1 MLAVVGCCGS
11 NPQFPKA
18 SWVWCNVFAD
28 SRELGYRDCGL
39 AESRTESHSAYKPRL
54 SCALLCGPH
63 RKRDLSSRSPG
74 GEGDRARSGT
84 SKTSG
89 PNAQGRLDGQTN
101 HTSRRRDPGNESASA
116 PPHSRQQA
124 PADAQFGGR
133 ACLTCYE
140 RPAAGL
146 GKGQA
151 RPGPRCPGRAGRGGR
166 AGAGAGQA
174 GKRSGARAAGARRRR
189 LILGLVSLVDGHHYP
204 YTKPEA
210 FCAAR
215 GVIGDE
221 SVADAGLIVGS
232 VARDRALE
240 PIPWT
245 TYFERELFLTC
256 HADPGVTFH
265 AYLTSPVDKGP
276 LFVMHHGAGS
286 SGLTFAVAGAK
297 VRKRLPS
304 AGILAI
310 DCRGH
315 GSTVSPEGSA
325 LDLTLETLSADLHT
339 MLQATRQQMGW
350 EKLPDVILVGHSLGG
365 AVVTD
370 LAMTGKL
377 GASLLGY
384 AVLDVV
390 EGSAMDALHSMHT
403 YLSTRP
409 GGFASVQAAIDWHI
423 RSRTV
428 RNPISA
434 RTSVP
439 ALLSLM
445 EGVDAAR
452 PWRWRTNLSA
462 TQPFWEGWFV
472 GLSKKFLR
480 AKGGKLLL
488 LAGTDRLDTELTIG
502 QMQGQSRHVSPDIL
516 LTSDAQGNMPCRCI
530 QKPATLSTRTFQSRR
545 PFLWQTFTEETTG
558 VLWCCRPRFR
568 TF

>member
-1 MLAVVGCCGS
+1 MSDLQRAWA
-11 NPQFPKA
+11 KA
-18 SWVWCNVFAD
+18 KLGLGHD
-28 SRELGYRDCGL
+28 PLGELDEE
-39 AESRTESHSAYKPRL
+39 AEGEM
-54 SCALLCGPH
+54 
-63 RKRDLSSRSPG
+63 G
-74 GEGDRARSGT
+74 GERR
-84 SKTSG
+84 
-89 PNAQGRLDGQTN
+89 GRDVVPELPEHVDDD
-101 HTSRRRDPGNESASA
+101 SSSASSVSSTGTII
-116 PPHSRQQA
+116 PTPSQKL
-124 PADAQFGGR
+124 F
-133 ACLTCYE
+133 
-140 RPAAGL
+140 
-146 GKGQA
+146 A
-151 RPGPRCPGRAGRGGR
+151 RPEG
-166 AGAGAGQA
+166 
-174 GKRSGARAAGARRRR
+174 
-189 LILGLVSLVDGHHYP
+189 V
-204 YTKPEA
+204 
-210 FCAAR
+210 AR
-215 GVIGDE
+215 G
-221 SVADAGLIVGS
+221 
-232 VARDRALE
+232 RALE

-256 HADPGVTFH
+256 HADPAVTFH

-286 SGLTFAVAGAK
+286 SGLTFAVVGAE

-310 DCRGH
+310 DSRGH
-315 GSTVSPEGSA
+315 GSTVSPEDA
-325 LDLTLETLSADLHT
+325 APDLRLETLSADLH
-339 MLQATRQQMGW
+339 MMIQATKDQMGW
-350 EKLPDVILVGHSLGG
+350 KHLPSMILVGHSLGG

-428 RNPISA
+428 RNSISA

-439 ALLSLM
+439 ALLSLE
-445 EGVDAAR
+445 EGVDPSR

-472 GLSKKFLR
+472 GLSKKFLH

-502 QMQGQSRHVSPDIL
+502 QMQGKYALQVFPEAGHFIHEDIPEQTAVSLADFYRRNDRSALVLPPKVSDL
-516 LTSDAQGNMPCRCI
+516 LKHG
-530 QKPATLSTRTFQSRR
+530 KP
-545 PFLWQTFTEETTG
+545 
-558 VLWCCRPRFR
+558 V
-568 TF
+568 